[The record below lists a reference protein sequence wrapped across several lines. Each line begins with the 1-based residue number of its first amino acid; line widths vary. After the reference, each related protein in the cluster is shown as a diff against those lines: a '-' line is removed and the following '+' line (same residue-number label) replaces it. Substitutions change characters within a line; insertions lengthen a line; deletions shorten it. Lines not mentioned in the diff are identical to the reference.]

1 MLAIELTDA
10 WRRVLIGG
18 GRMVLIIVLAWILNR
33 LARRAITR
41 LATRVRRAADDVI
54 LRAPG
59 VLHRGDNAQRSEARA
74 STLSSMLRSIA
85 TVVIF
90 ATALLMIL
98 GELRVSLGPLVAGA
112 GIASIAVGFG
122 AQSIVRDVL
131 AGMFVLLEDQYGVGD
146 IIDAGPATG
155 TVEHVSLRSTSLRDL
170 AGTVWHIPNGAIVRV
185 GNKSQNW
192 ARAVID
198 VVVAHDTDIR
208 SARAVMKATADF
220 LATEQDWAEQR
231 LAGEINDQ
239 GVQAVGPEGIT
250 LRLVI
255 DTEPASQW
263 IVERELRQ
271 RIKEAFDAEG
281 IRLSTFVMAPAP
293 APPAEG
299 PPPA

>member
-1 MLAIELTDA
+1 MLALELTDA
-10 WRRVLIGG
+10 WRRILVGG
-18 GRMVLIIVLAWILNR
+18 GRVLLIIVLAWILNR
-33 LARRAITR
+33 IVGRAISK
-41 LATRVRRAADDVI
+41 LAMRVRRAADDVI
-54 LRAPG
+54 GRAPG
-59 VLHRGDNAQRSEARA
+59 VLNRQDSAQRGEARA

-90 ATALLMIL
+90 TTAVLMIL
-98 GELRVSLGPLVAGA
+98 GELRISLGPLIAGA

-122 AQSIVRDVL
+122 AQSMVRDVL
-131 AGMFVLLEDQYGVGD
+131 AGIFVLLEDQYGVGD

-198 VVVAHDTDIR
+198 VVVSHNTDIR
-208 SARAVMKATADF
+208 QARAAMLSTAEA
-220 LATEQDWAEQR
+220 LADEQDWAEQR

-271 RIKEAFDAEG
+271 RIKEAFDSQG
-281 IRLSTFVMAPAP
+281 IRLSAFVMAPAP
-293 APPAEG
+293 PEG
-299 PPPA
+299 PPTT

>member
-1 MLAIELTDA
+1 VLAIELTDA
-10 WRRVLIGG
+10 WRRILVGG
-18 GRMVLIIVLAWILNR
+18 GRVLVIIVLAGILNR
-33 LARRAITR
+33 IAGRAITK
-41 LATRVRRAADDVI
+41 LAMRVRRAADDVI
-54 LRAPG
+54 GRAPG
-59 VLHRGDNAQRSEARA
+59 VLNRQDSAQRGEARA

-90 ATALLMIL
+90 TMALLMIL
-98 GELRVSLGPLVAGA
+98 GELRISLGPLIAGA

-131 AGMFVLLEDQYGVGD
+131 AGIFVLLEDQYGVGD

-170 AGTVWHIPNGAIVRV
+170 AGTVWHIPNGTIVRV

-198 VVVAHDTDIR
+198 VVVSHDTDIR
-208 SARAVMKATADF
+208 KARAAMLMTAET
-220 LATEQDWAEQR
+220 LAAEQDWAEQR

-271 RIKEAFDAEG
+271 RIKEAFDGQG
-281 IRLSTFVMAPAP
+281 IRLSAFVMAPAP
-293 APPAEG
+293 PEG
-299 PPPA
+299 PPTA